1 MDTARY
7 HSARVKLKTMSGK
20 KRTSLSVEC
29 RSLNQGTN
37 KKSSCYILSSN
48 NKQHFFLTLFIHVA
62 IIISQNFTVISAQ
75 QQQDDV
81 EKDIVKTFS
90 DEFAWHDNEIPQ
102 FNHLVV
108 DKNTGRVYVGAV
120 NKLYQLSPDLQLNVA
135 AVTGPKDDSPLCSVF
150 PDCPPTTAKKLT
162 NNVNKALLIDY
173 AESRLISCGSLF
185 QGMCT
190 VRDLRNISIVEE
202 RIREPVVANNATAS
216 TVAFIA
222 PGPPNPPIT
231 QVMYVGVTFTLN
243 GPFRSEV
250 PAVSSRSL
258 ESKTLFEI
266 AETDVTTGTRIHVNS
281 LSRERYPINYVYG
294 FSSEGFSYF
303 VTTQKKQTGPYPY
316 LSKLVRICHN
326 DMDYYSYTE
335 IPIECISGDE
345 NEAMSY
351 NLVQAA
357 FVGKAGSKLAKD
369 LGVTAQDDVLF
380 AVFSK
385 SDPSEGD
392 ITSKPGKQSALCVYS
407 LKSIRRKFMQNIQ
420 RCFTGVGSRGLD
432 FISPSLPCLKTKLT
446 QIGEEFCGLD
456 VNNPLGGELPVV
468 AAPVLT
474 FKSHLTAVTSTSTG
488 DYSVA
493 FIGTG
498 DGHLKKV
505 VIEGPSNGV
514 EYSDIVVDQGRA
526 VSSDIL
532 FDLKRE
538 NVYVMT
544 DKKLSK
550 VRVQDCTVYTS
561 CGQCLGS
568 KDPYCGWCSLEN
580 KCSLR
585 GDCRDAAMDRLYW
598 ISYNSGECTTIT
610 SVQPKELQRTT
621 ARTLSLTIENLP
633 TFDSQFQC
641 VFQAV
646 GKQLV
651 TNATRTANGV
661 SCTTPRNDLL
671 PLIPAN
677 EHHFTSELSVRM
689 RDGPDFVS
697 TNFSFFDCNTFTS
710 CTECVSSPFPC
721 DWCVNGHRCTH
732 DTAENCRNDILVTGV
747 NRVGPSIR
755 SGPDFCPRI
764 NASCDG
770 SQEDCGS
777 EILVSSG
784 ITKVIRV
791 KVNNIALF
799 ISQTRF
805 VCQFNIEGRVTSVNA
820 QLIGEMVYCDQMEF
834 SYTSRAPNISATFAV
849 IWDGS
854 KPLDNPENMH
864 VLIYRCK
871 DMANNCGMCLSL
883 MEKFR

>member
-1 MDTARY
+1 METARY
-7 HSARVKLKTMSGK
+7 HSAHVRLKMRSGK
-20 KRTSLSVEC
+20 KRTYLSTQSRTLHCVNINGET
-29 RSLNQGTN
+29 SKLPTN
-37 KKSSCYILSSN
+37 SRHQFFTLLPFLVIL
-48 NKQHFFLTLFIHVA
+48 L
-62 IIISQNFTVISAQ
+62 SQNLNVVSAQ
-75 QQQDDV
+75 QPENAV
-81 EKDIVKTFS
+81 KDIVKTFS

-108 DKNTGRVYVGAV
+108 DKNTGRVYIGAV

-345 NEAMSY
+345 PTMDY

-357 FVGKAGSKLAKD
+357 HVGKAGSKLAKD

-385 SDPSEGD
+385 SDPTEGD
-392 ITSKPGKQSALCVYS
+392 ITSKPGKKSALCVYS

-468 AAPVLT
+468 AEPVRT
-474 FKSHLTAVTSTSTG
+474 FDSHLTAVTATSTG

-514 EYSDIVVDQGRA
+514 EYSDIVVDQGHA

-538 NVYVMT
+538 NVFVMT

-550 VRVQDCTVYTS
+550 VRVQDCSVFTS
-561 CGQCLGS
+561 CGECLGS

-598 ISYNSGECTTIT
+598 ISYNSGQCTTIT

-633 TFDSQFQC
+633 TFDSEFQC

-651 TNATRTANGV
+651 TKATRTANGV

-677 EHHFTSELSVRM
+677 EHHITSELSVRM

-764 NASCDG
+764 NASCDS

-834 SYTSRAPNISATFAV
+834 SYTSRAPNISASFAV

-854 KPLDNPENMH
+854 KPLDNPENMR

-871 DMANNCGMCLSL
+871 DMADNCGMCLSL
-883 MEKFR
+883 NEKFR

>member
-1 MDTARY
+1 MDDVRNR
-7 HSARVKLKTMSGK
+7 SARVKLKMMVGK
-20 KRTSLSVEC
+20 KRLHSIAAPRSPTTSQS
-29 RSLNQGTN
+29 RS
-37 KKSSCYILSSN
+37 YHSN
-48 NKQHFFLTLFIHVA
+48 HTLHSPSKRLIFITFLLHVA
-62 IIISQNFTVISAQ
+62 IKSQYISAQ
-75 QQQDDV
+75 NV
-81 EKDIVKTFS
+81 ENDIVKRFS
-90 DEFAWHDNEIPQ
+90 DEFAWHDSEIPQ

-108 DKNTGRVYVGAV
+108 DKNTGRVYIGAV

-135 AVTGPKDDSPLCSVF
+135 AVTGPKQDSPMCSVF
-150 PDCPPTTAKKLT
+150 PDCPPSTEKKLT

-173 AESRLISCGSLF
+173 TESRLISCGSLF
-185 QGMCT
+185 QGICS
-190 VRDLRNISIVEE
+190 VRSLRNISNVEE
-202 RIREPVVANNATAS
+202 KVREPVVANNATAS

-222 PGPPNPPIT
+222 PGPPNPPVT
-231 QVMYVGVTFTLN
+231 KVMYVGVTYTLN

-258 ESKTLFEI
+258 DSNTLFEI
-266 AETDVTTGTRIHVNS
+266 AETQVTTGTRMHVNS
-281 LSRERYPINYVYG
+281 LARERYPINYMYG

-303 VTTQKKQTGPYPY
+303 LTTQKKQTGPYPY

-326 DMDYYSYTE
+326 DHDYYSYTE

-345 NEAMSY
+345 PSMNY
-351 NLVQAA
+351 NLIQGAY
-357 FVGKAGSKLAKD
+357 VGKAGSDLAGE

-385 SDPSEGD
+385 SDSLEGD
-392 ITSKPGKQSALCVYS
+392 ITSKPGKDSALCVYS
-407 LKSIRRKFMQNIQ
+407 LKTIRRKFMNNIQ
-420 RCFTGVGSRGLD
+420 RCFSGIGARGLD
-432 FISPSLPCLKTKLT
+432 FISPSLRCISTKLT

-456 VNNPLGGELPVV
+456 VNTPLGGELPVV
-468 AAPVLT
+468 TQPVLT
-474 FKSHLTAVTSTSTG
+474 FKSHLTGVTATSTG
-488 DYSVA
+488 DYTVA
-493 FIGTG
+493 FMGTG

-505 VIEGPSNGV
+505 VVEGASKGV
-514 EYSDIVVDQGRA
+514 EYSDIAVDQGHA
-526 VSSDIL
+526 VNSDIL

-538 NVYVMT
+538 HIYVMT

-550 VRVQDCTVYTS
+550 IRVQDCSVYTT
-561 CGQCLGS
+561 CGECLGS

-580 KCSLR
+580 KCSLK
-585 GDCRDAAMDRLYW
+585 GDCRDAAMDPLYW
-598 ISYNSGECTTIT
+598 LSYNSGRCTTIT

-621 ARTLSLTIENLP
+621 ARTLSLVIENLP
-633 TFDSQFQC
+633 TLPGQFLC

-689 RDGPDFVS
+689 FDGPDFVS
-697 TNFSFFDCNTFTS
+697 TNFSFFDCNTFSS
-710 CTECVSSPFPC
+710 CTSCVSSPFPC

-755 SGPDFCPRI
+755 SGPDFCPRV

-770 SQEDCGS
+770 NQGECDS

-784 ITKVIRV
+784 ITKTIKV
-791 KVNNIALF
+791 KVDNIALF
-799 ISQTRF
+799 IAQTRF

-820 QLIGEMVYCDQMEF
+820 QLIGETIYCDKMEF

-854 KPLDNPENMH
+854 KPLDNPDNIH

-871 DMANNCGMCLSL
+871 EMATNCGMCLSL
-883 MEKFR
+883 LEKFR

>member
-1 MDTARY
+1 METARY
-7 HSARVKLKTMSGK
+7 HSARVRLKMMSGK
-20 KRTSLSVEC
+20 KRLHSSANKHPLNLTS
-29 RSLNQGTN
+29 N
-37 KKSSCYILSSN
+37 KIGSYTFSNRTHFLFSS
-48 NKQHFFLTLFIHVA
+48 FFLVA
-62 IIISQNFTVISAQ
+62 IILSQNVRNVISQQTDADN
-75 QQQDDV
+75 
-81 EKDIVKTFS
+81 DIVKTFS

-108 DKNTGRVYVGAV
+108 DKNTGRVYIGAV
-120 NKLYQLSPDLQLNVA
+120 NKLYQLSPDLTLNVA
-135 AVTGPKDDSPLCSVF
+135 AVTGPKDDSYLCSVF
-150 PDCPPTTAKKLT
+150 PDCPSTTAKKLT

-202 RIREPVVANNATAS
+202 RIREAVVANNATAS

-316 LSKLVRICHN
+316 VSKLVRICHN

-335 IPIECISGDE
+335 IPIECISADE
-345 NEAMSY
+345 QAMNY

-357 FVGKAGSKLAKD
+357 HVGKAGSKLAKD

-385 SDPSEGD
+385 SDPSEGE
-392 ITSKPGKQSALCVYS
+392 ITSKPGKDSALCVYS
-407 LKSIRRKFMQNIQ
+407 LKTIRRKFMQNIQ

-468 AAPVLT
+468 AQPVLT
-474 FKSHLTAVTSTSTG
+474 FKSHLTAVTATSTG

-493 FIGTG
+493 FMGTG

-505 VIEGPSNGV
+505 VIEGPSTGV
-514 EYSDIVVDQGRA
+514 EYSDIVVDQDHA
-526 VSSDIL
+526 VNSDIL

-550 VRVQDCTVYTS
+550 VRVQDCSVYTT
-561 CGQCLGS
+561 CGECLGS

-598 ISYNSGECTTIT
+598 ISYNSGQCTTIT

-677 EHHFTSELSVRM
+677 EHHFTSKLAVRM

-854 KPLDNPENMH
+854 KPLDNPEKMH

-871 DMANNCGMCLSL
+871 DMAENCGMCLSL
-883 MEKFR
+883 NEKFR